1 MGQGNDRGSQYR
13 SGLYYFDDEQKALI
27 EASAAAYGSALEK
40 AGKGQGPIT
49 TEIRAASDYPE
60 IFYYA
65 EVPLFSPCLS
75 CVCVCGLLA
84 QAQLCFCCCGGWL
97 AGWLPACLPAP
108 RVVTTWSRV
117 CAACRLLCAV
127 CCVRPLCLAGVPPAV
142 SRQARSAAL
151 LLRAATVRV
160 APALRRVVPEPRAA
174 GAPLRQH
181 AAGAVLV
188 CAADLPWRRQ
198 RRRRLLL
205 LRCNGGRT
213 RSISTP
219 RHHPVMIVAPP

>member
-97 AGWLPACLPAP
+97 AGWLATCLPA
-108 RVVTTWSRV
+108 
-117 CAACRLLCAV
+117 CAACCDHMVACVCRVPLAV
-127 CCVRPLCLAGVPPAV
+127 CCVLCAGPSASQEYHQQYLAKPGARPYCSAQPQCVSLPPFAEWCPSPELLAPHSANMLPEQFWCVLRICPGGGSGGGGCCCCVAMGGAHAV
-142 SRQARSAAL
+142 S
-151 LLRAATVRV
+151 
-160 APALRRVVPEPRAA
+160 
-174 GAPLRQH
+174 APL
-181 AAGAVLV
+181 ATIL
-188 CAADLPWRRQ
+188 
-198 RRRRLLL
+198 
-205 LRCNGGRT
+205 
-213 RSISTP
+213 
-219 RHHPVMIVAPP
+219 